1 MTDFFVAHLNKAL
14 IVFAVFATLFLA
26 ERIAPA
32 ARVKEQITRIFK
44 NLGLAGLNF
53 LIGPIIVLPISV
65 FAATHSQG
73 LRPSWWNMGL
83 DLLLLDLW
91 IYAWHRL
98 NHTIPFLW
106 RFHEVHH
113 LDENLDAS
121 TALRFHFG
129 EVALSSLV
137 RAAVIWFIGVPITT
151 VAIFETLVV
160 VAALFHHSNIR
171 LPSRVEVA
179 LSKFVVTPSLHW
191 VHHHAKREDTDS
203 NYSTILSMWDFV
215 FKSRSSNARN
225 LAMKMGVEGGKD
237 ENILRLILRPFWKA

>member
-1 MTDFFVAHLNKAL
+1 MPDFFFAYLNKPL
-14 IVFAVFATLFLA
+14 IVFAVFVALFLA

-44 NLGLAGLNF
+44 NLGLAGINF

-65 FAATHSQG
+65 FAATHSPG

-91 IYAWHRL
+91 IYTWHRL
-98 NHTIPFLW
+98 NHTVPFLW

-137 RAAVIWFIGVPITT
+137 RAAVVWFIGVPIAT

-171 LPSRVEVA
+171 LPSRIEVA
-179 LSKFVVTPSLHW
+179 LSKLVVTPSLHW

-203 NYSTILSMWDFV
+203 NYSTILSMWDVV

-225 LAMKMGVEGGKD
+225 LTMKMGVEGGKD

>member
-1 MTDFFVAHLNKAL
+1 MTDFFAAHLNKPL
-14 IVFAVFATLFLA
+14 IVFAVFATLCLA

-32 ARVKEQITRIFK
+32 ARVREQITRIFN
-44 NLGLAGLNF
+44 NLGLAGINF

-65 FAATHSQG
+65 FAATHSLG

-91 IYAWHRL
+91 IYTWHRL
-98 NHTIPFLW
+98 NHTVPFLW

-137 RAAVIWFIGVPITT
+137 RAAVVWFIGVPIAT

-179 LSKFVVTPSLHW
+179 LSKLVVTPSLHW

-203 NYSTILSMWDFV
+203 NYSTILSMWDVV

-225 LAMKMGVEGGKD
+225 LTMKMGVEGGKD